1 MAMVNGLWNT
11 RFFSFLSFSFYTNP
25 PPPLISFICD
35 APLTITFVT
44 QTLKFEDVTVLLYN
58 HGKP

>member
-1 MAMVNGLWNT
+1 MTVVNGLLNT
-11 RFFSFLSFSFYTNP
+11 RCFYTNR
-25 PPPLISFICD
+25 PPPLISFIYD

-44 QTLKFEDVTVLLYN
+44 QTLKFEDVTVLLYK